1 MKQLS
6 KETLSVLDVF
16 NKTEE
21 WVSNEFLC
29 ENTSLTIMRVK
40 GYIVELQARGLVES
54 KIENKRRYYR
64 KKVD

>member
-1 MKQLS
+1 MKQFS

-54 KIENKRRYYR
+54 KIENGKRYYR